1 MAHYRPRSPAAD
13 ELREAMTRR
22 LDTQRLSLR
31 QVLARMVTRGKLTT
45 IEAARLQAGEDDE
58 QTIERLAKD
67 KD

>member
-31 QVLARMVTRGKLTT
+31 QVLARMVVRGKLTA

-58 QTIERLAKD
+58 RTKQRLAED
-67 KD
+67 KQ